1 MNILII
7 LLVILIVLPFF
18 LLTVWALVD
27 VAAKQFPGNT
37 REKAAWWIV
46 ATIPFIGWF
55 IYILTG
61 RRRGKKKW
69 IPA

>member
-7 LLVILIVLPFF
+7 LLLVLLILPFF
-18 LLTVWALVD
+18 LLTVWALLD
-27 VAAKQFPGNT
+27 VAAKQFPGET
-37 REKAAWWIV
+37 REKVIWWLV

-55 IYILTG
+55 IYLATG
-61 RRRGKKKW
+61 RRRGKKKL

>member
-7 LLVILIVLPFF
+7 LLLVLLILPFF
-18 LLTVWALVD
+18 LLTVWALLD
-27 VAAKQFPGNT
+27 VAAKQFPGET
-37 REKAAWWIV
+37 REKIVWWLV

-55 IYILTG
+55 IYLATG
-61 RRRGKKKW
+61 RRRGKKKL